1 MEPCLRSLFLLGS
14 LALPE
19 TRAGSHSLRYFDAVM
34 ASPGLAEPRYI
45 AVGYV
50 DDQQFVRFDSD
61 SKSQR
66 MEPRAA
72 WMERMDREE
81 PGYWERNTRN
91 ARQNAQAS
99 PAALRNLRGYFNQSE
114 GGHVRLRGLPG
125 AHLPARVFPIRL
137 RRAGLHRP
145 GHGDLHVDGGGA
157 AGCELQAQDGGGR
170 GLHGEN
176 ESLPGGGVRD
186 VGEEVPGDGEGD
198 AAAGRYPPPSVR
210 GTQGPRSPA

>member
-1 MEPCLRSLFLLGS
+1 
-14 LALPE
+14 
-19 TRAGSHSLRYFDAVM
+19 M

-114 GGHVRLRGLPG
+114 GGVHTIQSMYGCEVSPELTFQRGFFQFAYDGRDYIALDTETSTWTAAVPQAVNSKRKMEADG
-125 AHLPARVFPIRL
+125 GYTERMKAYLEEECVMWVKKYL
-137 RRAGLHRP
+137 EMGKETLQRAGTPLP
-145 GHGDLHVDGGGA
+145 VCA
-157 AGCELQAQDGGGR
+157 ALRAPAPLQPQ
-170 GLHGEN
+170 
-176 ESLPGGGVRD
+176 
-186 VGEEVPGDGEGD
+186 
-198 AAAGRYPPPSVR
+198 
-210 GTQGPRSPA
+210 PRAP